1 MIMITLNTQR
11 FMALCYGLCAFDY
24 VVLFFKQSN
33 SETCE
38 VNTINVVYL
47 LYVYNSLP
55 TKTRIGNISS
65 CYRKVQLFTLMDFPL
80 IVDLSMDDYYICFV
94 YYSSY
99 IHVLLG

>member
-24 VVLFFKQSN
+24 VALFFKQSN

-47 LYVYNSLP
+47 LYGFFFICLHQIHI
-55 TKTRIGNISS
+55 TWIICIHIS
-65 CYRKVQLFTLMDFPL
+65 C
-80 IVDLSMDDYYICFV
+80 
-94 YYSSY
+94 
-99 IHVLLG
+99 